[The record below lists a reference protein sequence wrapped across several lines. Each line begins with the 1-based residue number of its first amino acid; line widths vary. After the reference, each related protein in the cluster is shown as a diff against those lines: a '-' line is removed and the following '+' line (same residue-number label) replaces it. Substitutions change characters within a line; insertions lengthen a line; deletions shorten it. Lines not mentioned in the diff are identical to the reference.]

1 MAKSII
7 VQWNGT
13 SNAFGFSKLDR
24 SKLYGYKAKEI
35 VDELNNTCTSAY
47 LTSDGSALIPSGGLS
62 LLYVNDD
69 LATIERSDLKTLD
82 EDGNELVKKP
92 STLGVEQELTGPHE
106 PQEVLNHIIQSVYQL
121 DAEEISDELAK
132 SLSDGNIFASVF
144 SYRGDYQLQKLFL
157 LQSEEGSYFALI
169 GTPNNF
175 EFIEKDILPDVESLE
190 DEDDMSDDF
199 DFSMM

>member
-24 SKLYGYKAKEI
+24 AKLYGYKAKQI
-35 VDELNNTCTSAY
+35 VDEQSNKCTSAY
-47 LTSDGSALIPSGGLS
+47 LTADGSALIPSGGLAM
-62 LLYVNDD
+62 LYMNDNM
-69 LATIERSDLKTLD
+69 ATIERSDLKAID
-82 EDGNELVKKP
+82 ENGIELVKKP
-92 STLGVEQELTGPHE
+92 STLGVEQELTGPHS
-106 PQEVLNHIIQSVYQL
+106 PQDILDHTIQSVYQL
-121 DAEEISDELAK
+121 EPEELSDELAAA
-132 SLSDGNIFASVF
+132 LAEGQIFASVF

-157 LQSEEGSYFALI
+157 LQAGDGTLFALI
-169 GTPNNF
+169 GTPTNF
-175 EFIEKDILPDVESLE
+175 EFIERDVLPEVELDD